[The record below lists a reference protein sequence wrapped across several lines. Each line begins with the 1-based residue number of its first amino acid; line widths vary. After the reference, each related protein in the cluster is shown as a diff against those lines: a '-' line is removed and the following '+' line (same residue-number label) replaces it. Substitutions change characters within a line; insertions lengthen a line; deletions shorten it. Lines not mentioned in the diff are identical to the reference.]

1 MPTQSQDADGEQGR
15 DGGAC
20 CGGGE
25 AVGDVGAVSDARAA
39 GEAVA
44 AGKDGEA
51 APDVLAWRSRT
62 LPPVQ
67 YRGGGIWSIPVP
79 IPNNPLRY
87 TLVYALET
95 PRGPVL
101 VDTGWDDPTG
111 RAALA
116 DGLATAGFAL
126 TDVHGILV
134 THHHPDHHGLSAHV
148 RAESGAWIAMH
159 GAEAAVVRAIR
170 SVPSG
175 RWADRMA
182 RAMRG
187 AGVPEEHLAAL
198 RAFGG
203 SRDDDTADSSA
214 RGSGPGGNAGMILSD
229 ALPDREL
236 VHGESAGVPGR
247 DVRVLWTP
255 GHTPGHV
262 CLYLN
267 EPDHPSRLLSGDHLL
282 PTISPVVSLYPENP
296 GDEPTDPL
304 GDYLDS
310 LERIG
315 ALAPEEVLPAHQYRF
330 TDAPGRVQALL
341 DHHADRLAEL
351 HAQLK
356 QGPLTLWEAA
366 QGMHWNRPWSELG
379 FLARHLALSEAA
391 AHLRRLVK
399 TGLAE
404 EVPGTDPALHRAL

>member
-1 MPTQSQDADGEQGR
+1 MAPQDRTPDQDPPPPTARPAAAAQPPTQSL
-15 DGGAC
+15 
-20 CGGGE
+20 
-25 AVGDVGAVSDARAA
+25 ARQPAQQP
-39 GEAVA
+39 
-44 AGKDGEA
+44 
-51 APDVLAWRSRT
+51 APDALAWRARL

-67 YRGGGIWSIPVP
+67 DLGGGVWSIPVP
-79 IPNNPLRY
+79 IPDSPLRY

-95 PRGPVL
+95 ARGPVL
-101 VDTGWDDPTG
+101 VDTGWDDPGG

-116 DGLATAGFAL
+116 DGLAAAGFTPA
-126 TDVHGILV
+126 DVHGVLV
-134 THHHPDHHGLSAHV
+134 THHHPDHHGLSAHI
-148 RAESGAWIAMH
+148 REESGAWIAMH
-159 GAEAAVVRAIR
+159 AAEAAVVRAIR
-170 SVPSG
+170 SIPSA

-182 RAMRG
+182 RSMRG
-187 AGVPEEHLAAL
+187 AGVPEEHLRAL
-198 RAFGG
+198 RGFGG
-203 SRDDDTADSSA
+203 GAGSDSST
-214 RGSGPGGNAGMILSD
+214 GSGTDGGRDADADGDADGGSGRTGVALAD

-247 DVRVLWTP
+247 EVRVLWTP

-262 CLYLN
+262 CLYLD
-267 EPDHPSRLLSGDHLL
+267 EPGRPTRLLSGDHLL

-310 LERIG
+310 LERIA

-330 TDAPGRVQALL
+330 TDAPARVRALL

-356 QGPLTLWEAA
+356 HGPLTLWQAA
-366 QGMHWNRPWSELG
+366 QGMHWNRPWAELN

-404 EVPGTDPALHRAL
+404 EVPGTDPVRHRAL

>member
-20 CGGGE
+20 CGDGAAVSEGTAVGE
-25 AVGDVGAVSDARAA
+25 APRAAAPGAGAV
-39 GEAVA
+39 ET
-44 AGKDGEA
+44 

-111 RAALA
+111 RTALA

-148 RAESGAWIAMH
+148 REESGAWIAMH
-159 GAEAAVVRAIR
+159 GAEAAVIRAIR

-182 RAMRG
+182 RAMSG

-203 SRDDDTADSSA
+203 SRDDDSAAGGSA
-214 RGSGPGGNAGMILSD
+214 RGSGAGGNAGVILSD

-262 CLYLN
+262 CLYLD

-296 GDEPTDPL
+296 GDEPADPL

-310 LERIG
+310 LERIA
-315 ALAPEEVLPAHQYRF
+315 ALAPQEILPAHQYRF
-330 TDAPGRVQALL
+330 TDSPARVRALL
-341 DHHADRLAEL
+341 GHHADRLAEL
-351 HAQLK
+351 HAHLK

-404 EVPGTDPALHRAL
+404 EVPDTDPALHRAL